1 MYLLL
6 LTHSTLLQN
15 SCLNTIDILDADI
28 SSIGTIFSATNL
40 VCKLQVGL
48 KRSIH
53 PQYFST
59 NLPND
64 IYVELTIVCYS
75 NFFASI
81 LYGGWLQVLG
91 QDYTHLMY
99 NLVFEEGVVDDA
111 TSIVYFE

>member
-1 MYLLL
+1 MDLHRYD
-6 LTHSTLLQN
+6 TEHHDTTRHD
-15 SCLNTIDILDADI
+15 TIDILDVDI
-28 SSIGTIFSATNL
+28 SSIRTIFFATNL

-48 KRSIH
+48 ERSIH

-75 NFFASI
+75 NFFTSI
-81 LYGGWLQVLG
+81 VYGGWLQVLS
-91 QDYTHLMY
+91 QDDTPLMY
-99 NLVFEEGVVDDA
+99 SLVFEGVVNDD